1 MLKEKSAL
9 AVLVICCFFFIQGCK
24 DDAADNSSSNPG
36 NKESEDA
43 YASVNDVVISKQEF
57 DQFAQAKRTSQPDG
71 NFSDR
76 AIIDEM
82 VATEI
87 LRQEAIK
94 QGINDRDEVKEQ
106 IKRQENNI
114 LINMLL
120 TEKFSTLTFTDE
132 ELKAEYEKGT
142 SASDSSEYKARH
154 ILLQSEDD
162 AVAVIE
168 ELKKGENFIELVKEK
183 SQGPSA
189 PNGGDLGW
197 FKADTMVPEFA
208 QAVQT
213 MEKGAYSTSPVQTK
227 FGWHVILLEDA
238 RKVEQPA
245 FEDVK
250 QEIQRTLTRKAIE
263 DYVDELQQSA
273 TIVLP
278 EVLETK
284 EG

>member
-1 MLKEKSAL
+1 MSKVKLAL
-9 AVLVICCFFFIQGCK
+9 TVLIICCLYILQGCNK
-24 DDAADNSSSNPG
+24 DSSNDSPSDTTTEG
-36 NKESEDA
+36 GEV

-57 DQFAQAKRTSQPDG
+57 DQFAQAKRASQPES

-82 VATEI
+82 IATEI

-94 QGINDRDEVKEQ
+94 QGINDRAAVKEQ

-114 LINMLL
+114 LINALL
-120 TEKFSTLTFTDE
+120 TEKFAKLSFTDD
-132 ELKAEYEKGT
+132 ELKAEYDRIN
-142 SASDSSEYKARH
+142 SMSDSSEYKARH
-154 ILLQSEDD
+154 ILLQTEDD
-162 AVAVIE
+162 AVAVID
-168 ELKKGENFIELVKEK
+168 ELNGGADFIELAKQK

-213 MEKGAYSTSPVQTK
+213 MKKGAYSTSPVQTQ
-227 FGWHVILLEDA
+227 FGWHVILLEDT
-238 RKVEQPA
+238 RKVEQAA

-250 QEIQRTLTRKAIE
+250 QEIQRALTRKSIE
-263 DYVDELQQSA
+263 QYVDELQKNA

-278 EVLETK
+278 EELETK